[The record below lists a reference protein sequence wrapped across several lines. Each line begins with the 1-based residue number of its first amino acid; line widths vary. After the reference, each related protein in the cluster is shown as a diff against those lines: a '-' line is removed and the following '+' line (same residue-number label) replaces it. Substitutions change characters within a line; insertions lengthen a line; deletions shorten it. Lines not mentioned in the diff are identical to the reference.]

1 MNIDSGIV
9 NSVYKSGLKVN
20 KALNNAEY
28 KMVPI
33 IIAENER
40 EKYAGRICY
49 NKEDDKLYLVS
60 YNFEEL
66 NDGDTS
72 YLADTFTELLSM
84 FYEKTL
90 ELKFPLETG
99 RLETLEKQLKIKFP
113 LTFKEQIKKYN
124 GEGVE
129 GKELYKIRN
138 GEERDFSQFL
148 NFNENPDAIAANI
161 G

>member
-1 MNIDSGIV
+1 MNIDSGTV

-60 YNFEEL
+60 YDYREKKPIDEVYIAETL
-66 NDGDTS
+66 
-72 YLADTFTELLSM
+72 TELLSM

-90 ELKFPLETG
+90 ELKF
-99 RLETLEKQLKIKFP
+99 Q
-113 LTFKEQIKKYN
+113 
-124 GEGVE
+124 
-129 GKELYKIRN
+129 
-138 GEERDFSQFL
+138 
-148 NFNENPDAIAANI
+148 
-161 G
+161 